1 MDFRIWRERRRG
13 SALPGLALPGL
24 ALLALA
30 ASGLAL
36 SPPAHAAGS
45 HAGGHHDAAGG
56 GMMGAAAPAAEADR
70 TVRIRLL
77 DNRYDPAVVE
87 VSAGETVRFVV
98 TNDGSLVHEFNLGT
112 PAMHA
117 AHQKEMMEMVDAGV
131 LEADRINHDKMSGGH
146 GMDHDDPNSV
156 LLEPGQSGEVV
167 WTFPEEGSVE
177 IACNVPGHYEAG
189 MKGEVAVH

>member
-36 SPPAHAAGS
+36 SLPAHAAGS

-87 VSAGETVRFVV
+87 VSAGETVV
-98 TNDGSLVHEFNLGT
+98 
-112 PAMHA
+112 M
-117 AHQKEMMEMVDAGV
+117 
-131 LEADRINHDKMSGGH
+131 
-146 GMDHDDPNSV
+146 
-156 LLEPGQSGEVV
+156 
-167 WTFPEEGSVE
+167 
-177 IACNVPGHYEAG
+177 IAVFELPPSESRSR
-189 MKGEVAVH
+189 KVSFESRK